1 MGVYNLLCPL
11 LLTSFLQLHI
21 LTGACVSIA
30 TGFIGLPASVSVSES
45 TRPRSVV
52 VEFQVQSS
60 SLLPTVNILSVNP
73 ELAVFETPIVNPT
86 DVSGIFNVQIV
97 LNGSLD
103 YEKASMVSVR
113 LGLVTSSGSVEQTFH
128 ISVVDENN
136 TPQCEPLFQLP
147 GVEVHVPE
155 NLPVPVTLYT
165 VLASD
170 ADRNDTLSFSIS
182 QVLPNSS
189 KGQFHVSA
197 GGSIIS
203 SQPFDYHTGP
213 REFMLSVVVRDK
225 QGANCTGTVRIKVL
239 KVYNLPLDLL
249 LVSQNVSIFEN
260 QGPEDIV
267 AIVRAN
273 LTIPDVF
280 YTFVKDYPHFKIG
293 REDGIIR
300 TAYNLDLEAERA
312 LAHSVLL
319 VRAYSVALER
329 SATATVTVNVLD
341 VNEFPPFCSPS
352 VFVLEV
358 SETTEVGSSLGSLT
372 CVDIDISNQSVSL
385 TLVDNRLAL
394 LKFRLKDGQLL
405 VNNTLNYDSAEM
417 ATNNFQYEAT
427 ILATDTGTPPLTS
440 QVRVLVS
447 VTPVNEHDPVFQTLF
462 FSVPEG
468 TRPGTAVGTVVARDT
483 DWPFD
488 NIRYSITTGDAMFTI
503 DPEGGELYLGG
514 ELDFEEQQV
523 YVVGVQAED
532 YDQDMDRTNR
542 KRGTVDITVQV
553 ENVNDNAP
561 VCDPISY
568 ESTIFSTL
576 SNKLPILSLSCADA
590 DSDRLTATITNGA
603 AVDRFLMTGLSLV
616 SKNVFSYVVDG
627 VYDRTMFEVTIS
639 VSDGRHHT
647 EAVAYIYVVPWTT
660 TVPTTTTTTTTTT
673 AKPPQVVTVMS
684 DYWDPEPWFVVVVTV
699 TGVLLLLVTSL
710 LIWAILSRVYGWGPK
725 DEPEPPS
732 NKTEEIGKMNTEVSQ
747 NGASENDQ
755 ASLDGTLSLS
765 KVSIQDDLMR
775 FDGKAQDPVS
785 GRSYLFNSSTGERR
799 WL

>member
-1 MGVYNLLCPL
+1 MAA
-11 LLTSFLQLHI
+11 S
-21 LTGACVSIA
+21 
-30 TGFIGLPASVSVSES
+30 GFIDLPASVSVSES

-60 SLLPTVNILSVNP
+60 SLLPTVIILSVNP

-86 DVSGIFNVQIV
+86 KVSGIFNVQIV

-113 LGLVTSSGSVEQTFH
+113 LGLVTPSGRVDQTFH
-128 ISVVDENN
+128 IRVVDENN

-147 GVEVHVPE
+147 GAEVHVPE

-170 ADRNDTLSFSIS
+170 PDRNDTLSFSIS
-182 QVLPNSS
+182 QVLPNTS
-189 KGQFHVSA
+189 KEQFHISG

-203 SQPFDYHTGP
+203 NQPFDYHTGP
-213 REFMLSVVVRDK
+213 RELMLSVVVRDK
-225 QGANCTGTVRIKVL
+225 HGANCTGTVRIKVL
-239 KVYNLPLDLL
+239 KVYNPPLDLL
-249 LVSQNVSIFEN
+249 LVSQNVSTFEN

-273 LTIPDVF
+273 LTIPDVL
-280 YTFVKDYPHFKIG
+280 YTFVKDYPHFKI
-293 REDGIIR
+293 EDGIIR

-312 LAHSVLL
+312 LAQSVLL
-319 VRAYSVALER
+319 VRAYSVAVER

-341 VNEFPPFCSPS
+341 VNEFPPFCFPS

-372 CVDIDISNQSVSL
+372 CVDIDVSNQSVSL
-385 TLVDNRLAL
+385 TLVENRLSL
-394 LKFRLKDGQLL
+394 FKFRLRDGQLQ
-405 VNNTLNYDSAEM
+405 VNNTLDYDSAEI

-427 ILATDTGTPPLTS
+427 ILAMDTGTPPLTS

-447 VTPVNEHDPVFQTLF
+447 VTPVNEHDPAFQTLF

-488 NIRYSITTGDAMFTI
+488 NIRYSITSGDAMFTI

-523 YVVGVQAED
+523 YVVRAQAED
-532 YDQDMDRTNR
+532 YDQDVDRTNR
-542 KRGTVDITVQV
+542 KRRTVDITVQV
-553 ENVNDNAP
+553 EDVNDNAP

-576 SNKLPILSLSCADA
+576 SNKLPILSLSCTDA
-590 DSDRLTATITNGA
+590 DDDELTATIANGA
-603 AVDRFLMTGLSLV
+603 AVDRFLMTGLSLF

-647 EAVAYIYVVPWTT
+647 ATVAYIYVVPWTT
-660 TVPTTTTTTTTTT
+660 TVPTTTTT

-684 DYWDPEPWFVVVVTV
+684 DYWDPEPWFVAVVTV
-699 TGVLLLLVTSL
+699 TGVLLLVVTSL
-710 LIWAILSRVYGWGPK
+710 LIWTILSR
-725 DEPEPPS
+725 
-732 NKTEEIGKMNTEVSQ
+732 
-747 NGASENDQ
+747 
-755 ASLDGTLSLS
+755 
-765 KVSIQDDLMR
+765 
-775 FDGKAQDPVS
+775 
-785 GRSYLFNSSTGERR
+785 
-799 WL
+799 

>member
-1 MGVYNLLCPL
+1 
-11 LLTSFLQLHI
+11 
-21 LTGACVSIA
+21 
-30 TGFIGLPASVSVSES
+30 SVSVSES

-60 SLLPTVNILSVNP
+60 SLLPTVIILSVNP

-86 DVSGIFNVQIV
+86 KVSGIFNVQIV

-113 LGLVTSSGSVEQTFH
+113 LGLVTPSGRVDQTFH
-128 ISVVDENN
+128 IRVVDENN

-147 GVEVHVPE
+147 GAEVHVPE

-170 ADRNDTLSFSIS
+170 PDRNDTLSFSIS
-182 QVLPNSS
+182 QVLPNTS
-189 KGQFHVSA
+189 KEQFHISG

-203 SQPFDYHTGP
+203 NQPFDYHTGP
-213 REFMLSVVVRDK
+213 RELMLSVVVRDK
-225 QGANCTGTVRIKVL
+225 HGANCTGTVRIKVL
-239 KVYNLPLDLL
+239 K
-249 LVSQNVSIFEN
+249 NVSTFEN

-273 LTIPDVF
+273 LTIPDVL

-312 LAHSVLL
+312 LAQSVLL
-319 VRAYSVALER
+319 VRAYSVAVER

-341 VNEFPPFCSPS
+341 VNEFPPFCFPS

-372 CVDIDISNQSVSL
+372 CVDIDVSNQ
-385 TLVDNRLAL
+385 T
-394 LKFRLKDGQLL
+394 
-405 VNNTLNYDSAEM
+405 
-417 ATNNFQYEAT
+417 
-427 ILATDTGTPPLTS
+427 

-447 VTPVNEHDPVFQTLF
+447 VTPVNEHDPAFQTLF

-488 NIRYSITTGDAMFTI
+488 NIRYSITSGDAMFTI

-523 YVVGVQAED
+523 YVVRAQAED
-532 YDQDMDRTNR
+532 YEQDVDRTNR
-542 KRGTVDITVQV
+542 KRRTVDITVQV
-553 ENVNDNAP
+553 EDVNDNAP

-576 SNKLPILSLSCADA
+576 SNKLPILSLSCTDA
-590 DSDRLTATITNGA
+590 DDDELTATIANGA
-603 AVDRFLMTGLSLV
+603 AVDRFLMTGLSLF

-647 EAVAYIYVVPWTT
+647 ATVAYIYVVPWTT
-660 TVPTTTTTTTTTT
+660 TVPTTTTT

-684 DYWDPEPWFVVVVTV
+684 DYWDPEPWFVAVVTV
-699 TGVLLLLVTSL
+699 TGVLLLVVTSL
-710 LIWAILSRVYGWGPK
+710 LIWTILSRVYGWGLK
-725 DEPEPPS
+725 YVPEPTS
-732 NKTEEIGKMNTEVSQ
+732 NKTEEIGKMSTEVSQ
-747 NGASENDQ
+747 NGANENDQ

-775 FDGKAQDPVS
+775 FDGKAQDP
-785 GRSYLFNSSTGERR
+785 GRSYLFKSTT
-799 WL
+799 

>member
-1 MGVYNLLCPL
+1 MGVYNLIRL
-11 LLTSFLQLHI
+11 LLPTPFLQLHI

-86 DVSGIFNVQIV
+86 NVSGIFNVQIV
-97 LNGSLD
+97 LSGSLD

-113 LGLVTSSGSVEQTFH
+113 LGLVTSSGRAEQTFH
-128 ISVVDENN
+128 IRVVDENN
-136 TPQCEPLFQLP
+136 TPQCEPLLQLP

-189 KGQFHVSA
+189 KGQFHISG
-197 GGSIIS
+197 GGSILS

-213 REFMLSVVVRDK
+213 RELILSVVVRDK

-239 KVYNLPLDLL
+239 KVYNPPLDLL

-267 AIVRAN
+267 ATVRAN
-273 LTIPDVF
+273 LTIPDVL

-293 REDGIIR
+293 REDGVIR

-319 VRAYSVALER
+319 VRAYSVAVEC

-358 SETTEVGSSLGSLT
+358 SETIEVGSSLGSLT
-372 CVDIDISNQSVSL
+372 CVDIDVSNQSVSL
-385 TLVDNRLAL
+385 TLVDNRSSLF
-394 LKFRLKDGQLL
+394 KFRLKDGQLQ

-488 NIRYSITTGDAMFTI
+488 NIRYSITTGDDTMFTI
-503 DPEGGELYLGG
+503 DPEGGDLYLGG

-532 YDQDMDRTNR
+532 YEQDMDRTNR
-542 KRGTVDITVQV
+542 KRRTVDITVQV

-616 SKNVFSYVVDG
+616 SKNMFSYVVDG

-660 TVPTTTTTTTTTT
+660 TVPTTTTTTTTT

-684 DYWDPEPWFVVVVTV
+684 DYWDPEPWFVAVVTV

-732 NKTEEIGKMNTEVSQ
+732 NKTEEIGKMNTE
-747 NGASENDQ
+747 
-755 ASLDGTLSLS
+755 ASLDGSLSLT
-765 KVSIQDDLMR
+765 KASIQDDLMR